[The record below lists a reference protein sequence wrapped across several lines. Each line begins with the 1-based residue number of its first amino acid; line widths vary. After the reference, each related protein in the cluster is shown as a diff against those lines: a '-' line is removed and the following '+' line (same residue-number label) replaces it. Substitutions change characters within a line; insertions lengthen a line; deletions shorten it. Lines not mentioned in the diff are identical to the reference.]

1 MWICICNAIHIL
13 QQCVVFIWTS
23 VIIIAPLI
31 VFASKAECICENNCK
46 SLHKS
51 WAYLWMILRIFASY
65 SSSACE
71 AGCWGTG
78 AESQQLTPWKRQ
90 ATPKAFCTNT
100 FSIIQQIQP
109 CNYCTNTFSIIQQK
123 HPCNYCTSTLLN
135 GLTHATI
142 IHEIQP
148 CKFYTNMLW
157 IIQQIQLSK
166 FVLNVILII
175 QQT

>member
-31 VFASKAECICENNCK
+31 VFASKAECIYENNCK
-46 SLHKS
+46 SLRQKLS
-51 WAYLWMILRIFASY
+51 VFLNSFASY

-90 ATPKAFCTNT
+90 ATPKVFCTNT
-100 FSIIQQIQP
+100 ISIIQQIQP
-109 CNYCTNTFSIIQQK
+109 CSYCTNTCSINQQK
-123 HPCNYCTSTLLN
+123 HPCNYCTNTLLN
-135 GLTHATI
+135 GSTHTTI
-142 IHEIQP
+142 SH
-148 CKFYTNMLW
+148 
-157 IIQQIQLSK
+157 
-166 FVLNVILII
+166 
-175 QQT
+175 